1 MKLEDA
7 LRMLDYSVYF
17 DNCGII
23 QPTDFA
29 GVAHYMQ
36 QDEIVVR
43 QDNGLY
49 AITNLG
55 AILLQNACQSFQDYQ
70 EKLFG

>member
-1 MKLEDA
+1 MPCECS
-7 LRMLDYSVYF
+7 DYSVYF
-17 DNCGII
+17 DNRGII
-23 QPTDFA
+23 QPTDLRA
-29 GVAHYMQ
+29 VAHYMQ

-55 AILLQNACQSFQDYQ
+55 AILLQNTCQSSQDYQ
-70 EKLFG
+70 EKPFG